1 MAKYPEILSNDGKR
15 LAIMAAYR
23 SYNDTGIEVDKSLP
37 KYSSIKREVEDFK
50 NNKTKATNRLSNMP
64 SSMDVA
70 VSDLQEALS
79 EQEAIAQMAKEYNLI
94 KDSDIHGVNLFVNK
108 FLFNDIFSSYFSTAT
123 VNGESRPISP
133 AVQEEEPKPWY
144 KRLSELLHTK
154 TKELDETYSLD
165 VLQFFAQVK
174 GITKKNMGLYTDR
187 LSGYIVALKN
197 SDMSGQSA
205 LKEQLLRDM
214 VINKYESVLY
224 ATGNYYVIT
233 EEQVVDFVKKTERG
247 VRLDYIKNYMRV
259 IPPAVVKKI
268 DKANKLEIFDN
279 YVILHYDPDEK
290 SYAQTIEEKKKE
302 EAKRR
307 DPILFGLI
315 RGSNKLYYI
324 TDWVDEYCYLT
335 LDKFVETLQVDKKS
349 LKMDK
354 TII

>member
-1 MAKYPEILSNDGKR
+1 MIKYPEILNGDGTR

-23 SYNDTGIEVDKSLP
+23 SYNDTGIEVDKTLP
-37 KYSSIKREVEDFK
+37 KYSTIKKEVEDFK
-50 NNKTKATNRLSNMP
+50 NNNERATRRLSNTVA
-64 SSMDVA
+64 SMDVA
-70 VSDLQEALS
+70 VSDLQESLR

-94 KDSDIHGVNLFVNK
+94 RDSDIHGVNLFINK
-108 FLFNDIFSSYFSTAT
+108 FLFNDIFSSYYSTMSANGGS
-123 VNGESRPISP
+123 VNPN
-133 AVQEEEPKPWY
+133 AVAVEEPKPWY
-144 KRLSELLHTK
+144 RRLSELLHSK
-154 TKELDETYSLD
+154 SKELDEMYSID
-165 VLQFFAQVK
+165 VLQFFAEVK
-174 GITKKNMGLYTDR
+174 GITKKNMGLYTNR

-224 ATGNYYVIT
+224 ANKNYYVIT
-233 EEQVVDFVKKTERG
+233 EEQVVEFVKKTERG

-259 IPPAVVKKI
+259 IPPTVVKKI

-302 EAKRR
+302 DAKRR
-307 DPILFGLI
+307 DPILFGVI

-324 TDWVDEYCYLT
+324 TDWIDEYCDLT
-335 LDKFVETLQVDKKS
+335 LDKFVETLQIEKET
-349 LKMDK
+349 LKMDE
-354 TII
+354 TIQ